1 MTLSDAFFTRPI
13 AHRALHDIAA
23 GRAENGLK
31 AVSAA
36 IAAGYGIEIDV
47 QISADGVPMVFHDY
61 DLGRLTG
68 ETGPTAQRTAQALGA
83 IPLLHDGDGI
93 PTLAEVL
100 ALVAGR
106 VPLLIEL
113 KDQDGQLGPNIG
125 PLGAAV
131 AAILQDYT
139 GLVAVMSFN
148 PHAVAELQTLLP
160 DVPRGITTGAYRP
173 ENWPTIPKQV
183 LDHLRTI
190 PDYPRVGACFI
201 SHRDSDLTSPRVA
214 DLKAQG
220 AHIFCWTVTSAQAE
234 TEARKVADNIT
245 FEGYLA

>member
-1 MTLSDAFFTRPI
+1 MTLPAAFFTRPI
-13 AHRALHDIAA
+13 AHRALHDVAA
-23 GRAENGLK
+23 GRAENSLK
-31 AVSAA
+31 AIKAA
-36 IAAGYGIEIDV
+36 IDAGYGIEVDV
-47 QISADGVPMVFHDY
+47 QISANAVPMVFHDY

-68 ETGPTAQRTAQALGA
+68 ATGPVAQRTAQALGA
-83 IPLLHDGDGI
+83 IPLLHDGDAI
-93 PTLAEVL
+93 PTLTEVL

-131 AAILQDYT
+131 AAVLQGYT

-148 PHAVAELQTLLP
+148 PHTVAELKTLLP

-173 ENWPTIPKQV
+173 ENWPTIPKQM
-183 LDHLRTI
+183 LDHLRAI
-190 PDYPRVGACFI
+190 PDYERVSACFV
-201 SHRDSDLTSPRVA
+201 SHRDTDLAAPRIA
-214 DLKAQG
+214 ALKAQG
-220 AHIFCWTVTSAQAE
+220 AHIFCWTVTSLQAE
-234 TEARKVADNIT
+234 AEARKIADNIT

>member
-1 MTLSDAFFTRPI
+1 M
-13 AHRALHDIAA
+13 
-23 GRAENGLK
+23 
-31 AVSAA
+31 
-36 IAAGYGIEIDV
+36 
-47 QISADGVPMVFHDY
+47 QISANAVPMVFHDY

-68 ETGPTAQRTAQALGA
+68 ATGPVAQRTAQALGA
-83 IPLLHDGDGI
+83 IPLLHDGDAI
-93 PTLAEVL
+93 PTLTEVL

-131 AAILQDYT
+131 AAVLQGYT

-148 PHAVAELQTLLP
+148 PHTVAELKTLLP

-173 ENWPTIPKQV
+173 ENWPTIPKQM
-183 LDHLRTI
+183 LDHLRAI
-190 PDYPRVGACFI
+190 PDYERVSACFV
-201 SHRDSDLTSPRVA
+201 SHRDTDLAAPRIA
-214 DLKAQG
+214 ALKAQG
-220 AHIFCWTVTSAQAE
+220 AHIFCWTVTSLQAE
-234 TEARKVADNIT
+234 AEARKIADNIT

>member
-1 MTLSDAFFTRPI
+1 MTLPAAFFTRPI
-13 AHRALHDIAA
+13 AHRALHDVTA
-23 GRAENGLK
+23 GRAENSLK
-31 AVSAA
+31 ATQAA
-36 IAAGYGIEIDV
+36 IDAGYGIEVDV
-47 QISADGVPMVFHDY
+47 QISADAVPMVFHDY

-68 ETGPTAQRTAQALGA
+68 ETGPVAQRTAQALGA
-83 IPLLHDGDGI
+83 IPLLHDGDAI

-131 AAILQDYT
+131 AAVLQGYT

-148 PHAVAELQTLLP
+148 PHTVAELKTLLP

-173 ENWPTIPKQV
+173 ENWPTISKQM
-183 LDHLRTI
+183 LDHLRAI
-190 PDYPRVGACFI
+190 PDFGRVGACFV
-201 SHRDSDLTSPRVA
+201 SHRDSDLAAPRIA
-214 DLKAQG
+214 ALKAQG
-220 AHIFCWTVTSAQAE
+220 AHIFCWTVTSPQAE
-234 TEARKVADNIT
+234 AEARKIADNIT